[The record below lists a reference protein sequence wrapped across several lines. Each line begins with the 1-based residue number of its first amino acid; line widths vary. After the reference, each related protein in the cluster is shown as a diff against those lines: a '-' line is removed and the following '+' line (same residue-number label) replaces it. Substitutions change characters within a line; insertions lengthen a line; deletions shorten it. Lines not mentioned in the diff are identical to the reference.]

1 MACRTST
8 SVIVSFCFFSIHEW
22 IFSSFGGIHTK
33 MRNRLGN
40 ERKQPSWHFVTGS
53 SEDFVIWIIDV
64 SSRLIQFYMCERSE
78 SLLMLWLLNKT
89 SKLFLFLPNRK
100 KNVRK
105 TNIKYYFTVMFVIYK
120 YTNSDI
126 MTTHN

>member
-1 MACRTST
+1 RTST
-8 SVIVSFCFFSIHEW
+8 SVIVSFCFFGIHEW

-33 MRNRLGN
+33 IRNRLGN
-40 ERKQPSWHFVTGS
+40 KRKQPSWHFVTGS

-64 SSRLIQFYMCERSE
+64 SSGLIQFYMCERSE

-100 KNVRK
+100 KKCKKDQHKILFYSHVC
-105 TNIKYYFTVMFVIYK
+105 NI
-120 YTNSDI
+120 
-126 MTTHN
+126 